1 MARFKTEETTET
13 GTETPAR
20 NVCPK
25 CKNISIVSFPVHIYY
40 GPERESDLVCHVNK
54 CYKCNEILS
63 FYTYDKDGNATTDES
78 KFNLPDGVSMFRV
91 KMLLK
96 DQRSTMID
104 SRALGL
110 MGI

>member
-1 MARFKTEETTET
+1 MAKFKNEETPTQT
-13 GTETPAR
+13 TTPP
-20 NVCPK
+20 NNMCPN
-25 CKNISIVSFPVHIYY
+25 CKKLSLVSFPVHIYY
-40 GPERESDLVCHVNK
+40 GGGKPSDLICHVNK
-54 CYKCNEILS
+54 CVECNEIVS
-63 FYTYDKDGNATTDES
+63 FYTVNEDGKAIFDES